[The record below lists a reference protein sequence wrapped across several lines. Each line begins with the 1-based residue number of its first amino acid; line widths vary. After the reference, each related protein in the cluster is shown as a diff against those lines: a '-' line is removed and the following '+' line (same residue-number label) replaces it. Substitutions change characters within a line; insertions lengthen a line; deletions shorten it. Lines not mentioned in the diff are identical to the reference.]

1 MSLEL
6 AILLMFYLCLMLF
19 VFDNTAL
26 LFVLWLFVVIVDE
39 VMEYL
44 LNKKALACMCL
55 ICKRYLCYV

>member
-1 MSLEL
+1 
-6 AILLMFYLCLMLF
+6 MFYLCLMLF
-19 VFDNTAL
+19 VFDNAAL